1 MIPIPFVVRAVLF
14 DFDGTLTLPGA
25 LDFGSFKAAIGCPAD
40 TPVLEFLEAL
50 PAGGQREAAAADLER
65 FEMAAAARSLP
76 NPEAEQIVRELR
88 GRGLKVGIVTRNC
101 ARSVARALENFS
113 GIGVGDFDL
122 IVSRDA
128 PVRPKPSGDGILLA
142 ARTLAVAPREI
153 LMVGDYVFDVEAG
166 QRAGAVT
173 VFLDNREHPA
183 AIRLQ
188 SDFTIASLGE
198 LRLILGMGRV
208 LPCGKLP
215 NALLRAF
222 FTQLPFEDP
231 AMIVKPGVGEDTA
244 AVDVAAEEVLVLKSD
259 PITFATDAIGQYA
272 VLVNAND
279 IATSG
284 AEPRWLL
291 TTLLFPRGVTGA
303 EIWQV
308 MNELRTTCQ
317 RWGITLC
324 GGHTEITDA
333 VSRPVAI
340 GMLAGTVA
348 RAALVDKRNMAPG
361 DRLLLTKGVA
371 VEGSAIIARE
381 FGRRLAALGVSADE
395 IEVCRQLLEQISVIA
410 EARIAAGTPGV
421 SAMHDVTEG
430 GVATALKELGEA
442 GGHRIRVD
450 MDRIPILPETRKL
463 TDLLGLDP
471 LGLIG
476 SGSLLITCAAAAVD
490 GLAAAIRS
498 AGVGVAVIGEVLAAG
513 EGIEALCG
521 GRSVPWPCFE
531 VDEITRLF

>member
-1 MIPIPFVVRAVLF
+1 MIPIPFVVKAVLF
-14 DFDGTLTLPGA
+14 DFDGTLTRPGA
-25 LDFGSFKAAIGCPAD
+25 LDFVAFKVAIGCPPD
-40 TPVLEFLEAL
+40 TPVLEFLETL
-50 PAGGQREAAAADLER
+50 PTGGQREAAADALER
-65 FEMAAAARSLP
+65 FEVAAAARSVP
-76 NPEAEQIVRELR
+76 NSEAEQIVHELHS
-88 GRGLKVGIVTRNC
+88 RGLKVGIVTRNC
-101 ARSVARALENFS
+101 ARSVARALENFN
-113 GIGVGDFDL
+113 GIGGADFDL
-122 IVSRDA
+122 IVSRDC
-128 PVRPKPSGDGILLA
+128 PVRPKPSADGILLA
-142 ARTLAVAPREI
+142 ARTLGVAPQEVM
-153 LMVGDYVFDVEAG
+153 MVGDYVFDVEAG

-173 VFLDNREHPA
+173 VFLDNREHSA
-183 AIRLQ
+183 ALRLQ
-188 SDFTIASLGE
+188 SDFTIGSLGE
-198 LRLILGMGRV
+198 LRPILGMGRV

-222 FTQLPFEDP
+222 FAQLPFEDP

-284 AEPRWLL
+284 AVPRWLL

-308 MNELRTTCQ
+308 MNELRATCQ
-317 RWGITLC
+317 GWGITLC

-333 VSRPVAI
+333 VTRPVVI
-340 GMLAGTVA
+340 GMLAGTVT
-348 RAALVDKRNMAPG
+348 RAGLVDKRNMAAG
-361 DRLLLTKGVA
+361 DHVLLTKGVA
-371 VEGSAIIARE
+371 VEGTAIIARE

-395 IEVCRQLLEQISVIA
+395 IEVCRQFLDRISIIT
-410 EARIAAGTPGV
+410 EARIAADAPGV

-430 GVATALKELGEA
+430 GLAAALKELGEA

-450 MDRIPILPETRKL
+450 MDRIPIFPETRKL
-463 TDLLGLDP
+463 TGLLGLDP

-490 GLAAAIRS
+490 TLAAAIRS
-498 AGVGVAVIGEVLAAG
+498 AGVAVAVIGEVLTPG
-513 EGIEALCG
+513 KGIEALRG
-521 GRSVPWPCFE
+521 GRTVRWPCFE

>member
-25 LDFGSFKAAIGCPAD
+25 LNFGAFKGEIGCPAD
-40 TPVLEFLEAL
+40 MPVLEFLETL
-50 PAGGQREAAAADLER
+50 PTGGQREAAANALER
-65 FEMAAAARSLP
+65 FEMAAAARSVP

-88 GRGLKVGIVTRNC
+88 SRGLKVGIVTRNC
-101 ARSVARALENFS
+101 ARSVARALENFN
-113 GIGVGDFDL
+113 GIGGGDFDL
-122 IVSRDA
+122 IVSRDC
-128 PVRPKPSGDGILLA
+128 PVRPKPSADGILLA
-142 ARTLAVAPREI
+142 ARTLGVASQEI

-166 QRAGAVT
+166 QQAGAVT

-183 AIRLQ
+183 ALRLQ
-188 SDFTIASLGE
+188 SDFTISSLGE
-198 LRLILGMGRV
+198 LRPILGMGRV

-222 FTQLPFEDP
+222 FAQLPFADP

-244 AVDVAAEEVLVLKSD
+244 AVDVSVEEVLVLKSD

-284 AEPRWLL
+284 AVPRWLL

-308 MNELRTTCQ
+308 MNELRATCQ

-333 VSRPVAI
+333 VTRPVVI
-340 GMLAGTVA
+340 GMLAGTVG
-348 RAALVDKRNMAPG
+348 RAGLVDKRNMACG
-361 DRLLLTKGVA
+361 DHVLITKGVA
-371 VEGSAIIARE
+371 VEGTAIIARE
-381 FGRRLAALGVSADE
+381 FGRRLAALGVSGDE
-395 IEVCRQLLEQISVIA
+395 IEACRQFLDRISIIT
-410 EARIAAGTPGV
+410 EARIAADTPGV

-430 GVATALKELGEA
+430 GLAAALKELGEA

-450 MDRIPILPETRKL
+450 MDRIPIFPETRKL
-463 TDLLGLDP
+463 TGLLGLDP

-476 SGSLLITCAAAAVD
+476 SGSLLITCAAAAAD
-490 GLAAAIRS
+490 TLAAAIRS
-498 AGVGVAVIGEVLAAG
+498 AGVAVAVIGEVLAAG

>member
-14 DFDGTLTLPGA
+14 DFDGTLTRPGA
-25 LDFGSFKAAIGCPAD
+25 LDFVAFKVAIGCPPD
-40 TPVLEFLEAL
+40 SPVLEFLETL
-50 PAGGQREAAAADLER
+50 PTGGQREAAADALER
-65 FEMAAAARSLP
+65 FEVAAAARSVP
-76 NPEAEQIVRELR
+76 NSEAEQIVHELHR
-88 GRGLKVGIVTRNC
+88 RGLKVGIVTRNC
-101 ARSVARALENFS
+101 ARSVARALENFN
-113 GIGVGDFDL
+113 GIGGADFDL
-122 IVSRDA
+122 IVSRDC
-128 PVRPKPSGDGILLA
+128 PVRPKPSADGILLA
-142 ARTLAVAPREI
+142 ARTLGVAPQEVM
-153 LMVGDYVFDVEAG
+153 MVGDYVFDVEAG

-173 VFLDNREHPA
+173 VFLDNREHSA
-183 AIRLQ
+183 ALRLQ
-188 SDFTIASLGE
+188 SDFTIGSLGE
-198 LRLILGMGRV
+198 LRPILGMGRV

-222 FTQLPFEDP
+222 FAQLPFEDP

-284 AEPRWLL
+284 AVPRWLL

-308 MNELRTTCQ
+308 MNELRATCQ
-317 RWGITLC
+317 GWGITLC

-333 VSRPVAI
+333 VTRPVVI
-340 GMLAGTVA
+340 GMLAGTVT
-348 RAALVDKRNMAPG
+348 RAGLVDKRNMAAG
-361 DRLLLTKGVA
+361 DHVLLTKGVA
-371 VEGSAIIARE
+371 VEGTAIIARE

-395 IEVCRQLLEQISVIA
+395 IEVCRQFLDRISIIT
-410 EARIAAGTPGV
+410 EARIAADAPGV

-430 GVATALKELGEA
+430 GLAAALKELGEA

-450 MDRIPILPETRKL
+450 MDRIPIFPETRKL
-463 TDLLGLDP
+463 TGLLGLDP

-490 GLAAAIRS
+490 TLAAAIRS
-498 AGVGVAVIGEVLAAG
+498 AGVAVAVIGEVLTPG
-513 EGIEALCG
+513 EGIEALRG
-521 GRSVPWPCFE
+521 GRTVRWPCFE

>member
-14 DFDGTLTLPGA
+14 DFDGTLTRPGA
-25 LDFGSFKAAIGCPAD
+25 LDFVAFKVAIGCPPD
-40 TPVLEFLEAL
+40 TPVLEFLETL
-50 PAGGQREAAAADLER
+50 PTGGQREAAADALER
-65 FEMAAAARSLP
+65 FEVAAAARSVP
-76 NPEAEQIVRELR
+76 NSEAEQIVHELHS
-88 GRGLKVGIVTRNC
+88 RGLKVGIVTRNC
-101 ARSVARALENFS
+101 ARSVARALENFN
-113 GIGVGDFDL
+113 GIGAADFDL
-122 IVSRDA
+122 IVSRDC
-128 PVRPKPSGDGILLA
+128 PVRPKPSADGILLA
-142 ARTLAVAPREI
+142 ARTLGVAPQEVM
-153 LMVGDYVFDVEAG
+153 MVGDYVFDVEAG

-173 VFLDNREHPA
+173 VFLDNREHSA
-183 AIRLQ
+183 ALRLQ
-188 SDFTIASLGE
+188 SDFTIGSLGE
-198 LRLILGMGRV
+198 LRPILGMGRV

-222 FTQLPFEDP
+222 FAQLPFEDP

-284 AEPRWLL
+284 AVPRWLL

-308 MNELRTTCQ
+308 MNELRATCQ
-317 RWGITLC
+317 GWGITLC

-333 VSRPVAI
+333 VTRPVVI
-340 GMLAGTVA
+340 GMLSGTVT
-348 RAALVDKRNMAPG
+348 RAGLVDKRNMAAG
-361 DRLLLTKGVA
+361 DHVLLTKGVA
-371 VEGSAIIARE
+371 VEGTAIIARE

-395 IEVCRQLLEQISVIA
+395 IEVCRQFLDRISIIT
-410 EARIAAGTPGV
+410 EARIAADAPGV

-430 GVATALKELGEA
+430 GLAAALKELGEA

-450 MDRIPILPETRKL
+450 MDRIPIFAETRKL
-463 TDLLGLDP
+463 AGLLGLDP

-490 GLAAAIRS
+490 TLAAAIRS
-498 AGVGVAVIGEVLAAG
+498 AGVAVAVIGEVLTPG
-513 EGIEALCG
+513 EGIEALRG
-521 GRSVPWPCFE
+521 GRTVRWPCFE

>member
-1 MIPIPFVVRAVLF
+1 MIPVPFVIRAVLF

-25 LDFGSFKAAIGCPAD
+25 LDFATFKAAIGCPAD

-50 PAGGQREAAAADLER
+50 PAGGQREAAATALER
-65 FEMAAAARSLP
+65 FEMAAAVRSLP

-113 GIGVGDFDL
+113 GIGVEDFDL

-128 PVRPKPSGDGILLA
+128 PVRPKPSADGILLA
-142 ARTLAVAPREI
+142 ARTLAMAPGEI

-173 VFLDNREHPA
+173 VFLDNREHSA

-198 LRLILGMGRV
+198 LRPILGMGRV

-215 NALLRAF
+215 NTFLRAF
-222 FTQLPFEDP
+222 FTQLPLEDP

-244 AVDVAAEEVLVLKSD
+244 AVDVAGEEVLVLKSD

-272 VLVNAND
+272 VIVNAND

-284 AEPRWLL
+284 AVPRWLL

-308 MNELRTTCQ
+308 LNELRGTCQ

-333 VSRPVAI
+333 VTRPVVI
-340 GMLAGTVA
+340 GMLAGTVG
-348 RAALVDKRNMAPG
+348 RAALVDKRDMAPG
-361 DRLLLTKGVA
+361 DQVLLTKGVA
-371 VEGSAIIARE
+371 VEGTAIIARE
-381 FGRRLAALGVSADE
+381 FGRRLAALGVSTDE
-395 IEVCRQLLEQISVIA
+395 IEVCRQFLECISIIT
-410 EARIAAGTPGV
+410 EARIAADTPGV

-430 GVATALKELGEA
+430 GLAAALKELGEA
-442 GGHRIRVD
+442 GGNRIRVD

-463 TDLLGLDP
+463 TDLLGLNP

-476 SGSLLITCAAAAVD
+476 SGSLLITCAAPAAD

-498 AGVGVAVIGEVLAAG
+498 AGIAVTVIGEVLAAG

-521 GRSVPWPCFE
+521 GRPVPWPCFE

>member
-14 DFDGTLTLPGA
+14 DFDGTLTRPGA
-25 LDFGSFKAAIGCPAD
+25 LDFVAFKVAIGCPPD
-40 TPVLEFLEAL
+40 SPVLEFLETL
-50 PAGGQREAAAADLER
+50 PTGGKREAAADALER
-65 FEMAAAARSLP
+65 FEVAAAARSVP
-76 NPEAEQIVRELR
+76 NSEAEQIVHELHR
-88 GRGLKVGIVTRNC
+88 RGLKVGIVTRNC
-101 ARSVARALENFS
+101 ARSVARALENFN
-113 GIGVGDFDL
+113 GIGGADFDL
-122 IVSRDA
+122 IVSRDC
-128 PVRPKPSGDGILLA
+128 PVRPKPSADGILLA
-142 ARTLAVAPREI
+142 ARTLGVAPQEVM
-153 LMVGDYVFDVEAG
+153 MVGDYVFDVEAG

-173 VFLDNREHPA
+173 VFLDNREHSA
-183 AIRLQ
+183 ALRLQ
-188 SDFTIASLGE
+188 SDFTIGSLGE
-198 LRLILGMGRV
+198 LRPILGMGRV

-222 FTQLPFEDP
+222 FAQLPFEDP

-284 AEPRWLL
+284 AVPRWLL

-308 MNELRTTCQ
+308 MNELRATCQ
-317 RWGITLC
+317 GWGITLC

-333 VSRPVAI
+333 VTRPVVI
-340 GMLAGTVA
+340 GMLAGTVT
-348 RAALVDKRNMAPG
+348 RAGLVDKRNMAAG
-361 DRLLLTKGVA
+361 DHVLLTKGVA
-371 VEGSAIIARE
+371 VEGTAIIARE

-395 IEVCRQLLEQISVIA
+395 IEVCRQFLDRISIIT
-410 EARIAAGTPGV
+410 EARIAADAPGV

-430 GVATALKELGEA
+430 GLAAALKELGEA

-450 MDRIPILPETRKL
+450 MDRIPIFPETRKL
-463 TDLLGLDP
+463 TGLLGLDP

-490 GLAAAIRS
+490 TLAAAIRS
-498 AGVGVAVIGEVLAAG
+498 AGVAVAVIGEVLTPG
-513 EGIEALCG
+513 EGIEALRG
-521 GRSVPWPCFE
+521 GRTVRWPCFE